1 VARDGYLVANTPDEK
16 VRETVMSVK
25 EADGTFTLYV
35 ERDGKKYQVYLTEEF
50 EGGVLYPATAIA
62 SVGELLFFGTATG
75 DVFVFNSDK
84 RGIAPK
90 HLSEM
95 SDFNSEDYEI
105 RYGNRIHPCFYD
117 FDRHAPLCAV
127 RTKSDDCS
135 LPYLTKRTVPH
146 SLTLKLKCMQS
157 GSLTSEVG
165 TAESGYSE
173 IATLPTALLDFSE
186 LDFSRLTFTTEG
198 YSTVE
203 LPERREGWCEKQ
215 ISVYSN
221 EWQSPIGVYSIAYR
235 YRIKGAIK
243 NH

>member
-1 VARDGYLVANTPDEK
+1 
-16 VRETVMSVK
+16 
-25 EADGTFTLYV
+25 
-35 ERDGKKYQVYLTEEF
+35 
-50 EGGVLYPATAIA
+50 
-62 SVGELLFFGTATG
+62 
-75 DVFVFNSDK
+75 
-84 RGIAPK
+84 
-90 HLSEM
+90 
-95 SDFNSEDYEI
+95 
-105 RYGNRIHPCFYD
+105 
-117 FDRHAPLCAV
+117 
-127 RTKSDDCS
+127 
-135 LPYLTKRTVPH
+135 
-146 SLTLKLKCMQS
+146 MQS